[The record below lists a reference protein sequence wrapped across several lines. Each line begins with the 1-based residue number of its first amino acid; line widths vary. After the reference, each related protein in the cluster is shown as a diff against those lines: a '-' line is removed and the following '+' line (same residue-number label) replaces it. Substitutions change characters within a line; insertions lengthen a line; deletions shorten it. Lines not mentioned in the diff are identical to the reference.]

1 MPDFDAKVPA
11 NSLAGASAG
20 GGVEPIDR
28 EGALALATS
37 PIERVSAPSA
47 PTRASVGGPARAPTD
62 RRPALV
68 VYLDLVA
75 LAIATPV
82 ALVLGAPVLGYCVGA
97 GAWLLQRGVGIVA
110 RGLVRRAAE
119 PGNRLGLS
127 FVEAFA
133 RIWLLAGAIIAAGVI
148 GRRADGLAAAVV
160 IFSAYSIAFM
170 VRLASG
176 RPPEGPAQ

>member
-1 MPDFDAKVPA
+1 MPEFDA
-11 NSLAGASAG
+11 NSDGLAGAETG
-20 GGVEPIDR
+20 GGVEPVER
-28 EGALALATS
+28 EGTVAVASSA
-37 PIERVSAPSA
+37 IERVSVPSA
-47 PTRASVGGPARAPTD
+47 PTRTSAEGAGQAPADT
-62 RRPALV
+62 RPALV

-119 PGNRLGLS
+119 PGDRLGLN
-127 FVEAFA
+127 FVDAFA
-133 RIWLLAGAIIAAGVI
+133 RIWLLAGAIVAAGVI
-148 GRRADGLAAAVV
+148 GGRADGLSAALV
-160 IFSAYSIAFM
+160 ILSAYSIALM

-176 RPPEGPAQ
+176 RPPEGPLQ